1 MQDMQKMK
9 EQIIEIIQGI
19 VPGIACETA
28 TSMIDDGLI
37 DSLDIVALVGELME
51 TFDVELGVTDL
62 IPENFNSVD
71 AIAAMITAKMA

>member
-1 MQDMQKMK
+1 MQDMR

-28 TSMIDDGLI
+28 TAMIDDGLI

-51 TFDVELGVTDL
+51 AFDVELGVTDL
-62 IPENFNSVD
+62 IPANFNSVD
-71 AIAAMITAKMA
+71 AIAALITAKLA